1 MRRPILSIGPLVLVE
16 LIGCGTKPT
25 SNGMCVWNQAYQQN
39 TRVDDIATVLDRAR
53 DCYVLVDVDEPGV
66 TEAIVTTVPIT
77 PSDFAVTA
85 VFCGFMCIV
94 CFVRIALLVTAR
106 VESVSFFHLA
116 PMFMFVTIG
125 CCLIHPMRCAGRMTG
140 VPSKTLASAFRVMRR
155 FCGVPVG
162 FVLSHFEGGV
172 ES

>member
-1 MRRPILSIGPLVLVE
+1 MTRLTVASTSQRHTASSTAISIRRCRPGAGIVAAAAAAAVTAVVTAVP
-16 LIGCGTKPT
+16 GTVIPEA
-25 SNGMCVWNQAYQQN
+25 CVPGA
-39 TRVDDIATVLDRAR
+39 
-53 DCYVLVDVDEPGV
+53 GV

-116 PMFMFVTIG
+116 LMFMFVTIG
-125 CCLIHPMRCAGRMTG
+125 CCLMHPMRCAGRMTG

>member
-66 TEAIVTTVPIT
+66 TEAIGQLKDQGNTVGCYT
-77 PSDFAVTA
+77 SVGTCEAWRDDFEAVAPSCVD
-85 VFCGFMCIV
+85 
-94 CFVRIALLVTAR
+94 
-106 VESVSFFHLA
+106 E
-116 PMFMFVTIG
+116 P
-125 CCLIHPMRCAGRMTG
+125 
-140 VPSKTLASAFRVMRR
+140 
-155 FCGVPVG
+155 
-162 FVLSHFEGGV
+162 
-172 ES
+172 